1 MARTPYD
8 FAGNNIT
15 IAENQVYK
23 TLFNQVIAIQ
33 TYSENYTDNYSK
45 LLKYATVDASQYG
58 DTRLYIDTDALKS
71 YEWGP
76 NQTQAN
82 KLLELVRPEDPAV
95 QAIYLD
101 SFRQIAVTVG
111 GILDKMGFGGE
122 GAFSQFNSTILG
134 WIADT
139 ADIFRTTYY
148 NSFIGTHEVGT
159 SSTKDINP
167 MNYTISTSGD
177 ENPALT
183 ASVALADLI
192 TDIKHVSRKY
202 NELKFLRNF
211 KEKDLIVV
219 WNADYYNQLTYADR
233 LVVFKDVDI
242 NKNLEFEVLPSDY
255 FGVKVGDEH
264 IQATVPA
271 SGTQVYRT
279 LVEGDFTGTDGKTV
293 HLFPSQEI
301 PEGAIYFEDEAYMED
316 NTIAFKVI
324 AKNAVPFL
332 SSFAT
337 SSVFVNERVHTQ
349 THFYTFSY
357 NTLVARKGLPFI
369 TVRFTEAPNANA

>member
-1 MARTPYD
+1 MARISYD
-8 FAGNNIT
+8 FAGNNIS
-15 IAENQVYK
+15 IAENQIYK

-71 YEWGP
+71 YEWGV
-76 NQTQAN
+76 NDVEAR
-82 KLLELVRPEDPAV
+82 KLLDLVRPEDPNV

-159 SSTKDINP
+159 ANADKELNP
-167 MNYTISTSGD
+167 MNFIIAKNGD

-202 NELKFLRNF
+202 NELGFLRNF

-219 WNADYYNQLTYADR
+219 WNADFYNQLTYADR

-255 FGVKVGDEH
+255 FGTKVGTAHTQE
-264 IQATVPA
+264 TVPA
-271 SGTQVYRT
+271 TGVYRT
-279 LVEGDFTGTDGKTV
+279 LIEGDFTGTDGIER
-293 HLFPSQEI
+293 HLFPSQQI
-301 PEGAIYFEDEAYMED
+301 PVGAKYYKDEAYIED
-316 NTIAFKVI
+316 KTIAFKVL
-324 AKNAVPFL
+324 AKSAVPFL

-369 TVRFTEAPNANA
+369 TVRFTEPAHANA

>member
-1 MARTPYD
+1 MARTSYD

-76 NQTQAN
+76 NQIQAD
-82 KLLELVRPEDPAV
+82 KLLDLVRPEDPNV

-159 SSTKDINP
+159 SGTRDASP
-167 MNYTISTSGD
+167 MNYTIIKSSD

-202 NELKFLRNF
+202 NELGFLRNF

-219 WNADYYNQLTYADR
+219 WNADCYNQLTYADR

-255 FGVKVGDEH
+255 FGVKVGTTH
-264 IQATVPA
+264 TQATVPA
-271 SGTQVYRT
+271 TGNDVYRT
-279 LVEGDFTGTDGKTV
+279 LIEGDFTGTDGITR
-293 HLFPSQEI
+293 HLFPSQAI
-301 PEGAIYFEDEAYMED
+301 PKGATYYEDEAYVQD
-316 NTIAFKVI
+316 KTIAFKVI

-357 NTLVARKGLPFI
+357 NSLVARKGLPFI
-369 TVRFTEAPNANA
+369 TVRFTEAQNANA